1 MSKFTRPTFNVDDDD
16 LERLQEEFF
25 AKETAPSAK
34 VYRKSAPVMEQPK
47 KRSLF
52 AERLNAN
59 NNGAIGMPSLESAM
73 PALEDPSSGM
83 PSLETRVEDQVEYEP
98 VMDPNPEPHV
108 PVSKKMIDLTSLLG
122 QVLGEI
128 KEHDVKEVKAPTLP
142 TVQEGKPARGQ
153 QGGFPKPVHRS
164 EFKKR
169 LEAQRKKDAA
179 GPSKPRMEAPP
190 QVASQSSAMLETSL
204 YDDDNDRRIHEM
216 SEEQLEEARQEIM
229 NTLSPESIALLMKG
243 LNKSKGKKVSIEE
256 TATTTTTEIEEEKV
270 TTTVKVE
277 KKARKKSVSFKQEVE
292 EKEDLLEMK
301 KHYFADVPVEND
313 KLAWMDNRFL
323 TPEIRKQEAKRLK
336 ELEHES
342 NESEATEAEQVY
354 RKVRF
359 DLQGRVIDPNL
370 EIPRHKG
377 LHHHGDEPEKAGYTL
392 AELFYLAR
400 SQVPSQRSMVLTTL
414 GRIITQAKLHVK
426 EGDAVWAH
434 VMTVFTGKEHAASIY
449 LRSALDDRNLA
460 VQSSA
465 VHALAALVLDTD
477 QAWEYSLLDAR
488 KFNQFLGHIHRPILP
503 EGATKIKRK
512 GLNDKLT
519 ELVDRVR
526 QSSGQQTEEEQRDD
540 AALAERDLIRGLVKM
555 DILPRMRYLLSSES
569 DLLQMDPASIEKLV
583 RILVRMAEA
592 GQDVCESI
600 EEEEL
605 LELVVSWG
613 IQNTAWPMTDDVAT
627 NNSPYPSLAAVRL
640 LTVLAQGSKQIAESI
655 VEKATITLRFL
666 VTSPETACVAMK
678 QRAYA
683 LQLETLKLIRV
694 LACYGYIVPTLEDLH
709 EPVMDW
715 LRAMLTDKK
724 PSSLDA
730 TRAATAIGLLEV
742 LLHIAAD
749 PHKSIPAHAIDWHQ
763 PTSYLPAIIAVLRKN
778 RNREDTEVY
787 ESALGYLGAWASYL
801 NRFPPAADAMDE
813 EVWKAV
819 VKEDDTNNYFQSGN
833 SVALGYTTSTNHVLR
848 YMQFIVAYASLSNGK
863 QHLIKDAATALKSAQ
878 LIHTLRECYSK
889 DMLSRYAFWLWL
901 KHCQEK
907 EKCWGLSLGLSE
919 LESGIKSEHM
929 GLVETWLAQDLLQL
943 CLQTKS
949 LGDLTSSL
957 GPFYFKQDEN
967 SIQISKSL
975 FAIDG
980 RSLKTLMYT
989 SSPDIDNNNNN
1000 NDLSSLVTSAFTLS
1014 PIDELYHLD
1023 KSKTAQKIRDD
1034 ASTVVANTMELSN
1047 KLFYTSDINHDVA
1060 IITLMKIFLI
1070 GDREG
1075 QMAGME
1081 SDREIFRDERVS
1093 KDISQWLAYLCTKK
1107 TNLAGLENAWRRS
1120 SEYIRQAQVPFFQF
1134 YQGFVAQYAAVSF
1147 GHHGFARL
1155 LVYLVTQ
1162 IDTID
1167 YRHLLFSD
1175 YRDILPTLKV
1185 KQNEFPPLDAKD
1197 VDAFSKAGLKFL

>member
-25 AKETAPSAK
+25 AKETSPSAK

-59 NNGAIGMPSLESAM
+59 SAMPSLEDPTM
-73 PALEDPSSGM
+73 PALEDPSAAPM

-108 PVSKKMIDLTSLLG
+108 PVTKKMINLTSLLG
-122 QVLGEI
+122 KVLGEI
-128 KEHDVKEVKAPTLP
+128 TEHDVKEVKAPTLP
-142 TVQEGKPARGQ
+142 TAQEGKPARGQ

-169 LEAQRKKDAA
+169 LEAQRNK
-179 GPSKPRMEAPP
+179 STKPRAEAPP

-204 YDDDNDRRIHEM
+204 YDDDNDRRINEM
-216 SEEQLEEARQEIM
+216 SEQELEEARQEIM
-229 NTLSPESIALLMKG
+229 STLSPESIALLMKG
-243 LNKSKGKKVSIEE
+243 VKNNTKKVSIKE
-256 TATTTTTEIEEEKV
+256 TVEEKESS
-270 TTTVKVE
+270 TVKSVE
-277 KKARKKSVSFKQEVE
+277 KPRKKSVSFKQEVE

-301 KHYFADVPVEND
+301 KQYFADVPVEND

-323 TPEIRKQEAKRLK
+323 TPEIVKQEAKRLK

-342 NESEATEAEQVY
+342 NESEATEAEKVY

-359 DLQGRVIDPNL
+359 DLQGRVIDPNI

-414 GRIITQAKLHVK
+414 GRIIAQAKLHLK
-426 EGDAVWAH
+426 EDAVWAH
-434 VMTVFTGKEHAASIY
+434 VMTVFTGKEHAATIY

-465 VHALAALVLDTD
+465 VHALAALVLDSD
-477 QAWEYSLLDAR
+477 QVWENSLLDAR
-488 KFNQFLGHIHRPILP
+488 EFNKFLGHIHRPILP
-503 EGATKIKRK
+503 DGATKIKRK

-526 QSSGQQTEEEQRDD
+526 QTSGQPTEEEQRDD

-555 DILPRMRYLLSSES
+555 DILPRMRYLLGTNS

-600 EEEEL
+600 EEEEI

-613 IQNTAWPMTDDVAT
+613 ITNTAWPMTDDVVT

-655 VEKATITLRFL
+655 AEKATITLRFL

-709 EPVMDW
+709 GPVMDW
-715 LRAMLTDKK
+715 LRATLTDKA
-724 PSSLDA
+724 PTQLDS
-730 TRAATAIGLLEV
+730 TRASTAIGLLEV

-763 PTSYLPAIIAVLRKN
+763 PTSYLPAIVAVLRKQKQRRW
-778 RNREDTEVY
+778 RNLISTID
-787 ESALGYLGAWASYL
+787 
-801 NRFPPAADAMDE
+801 

-819 VKEDDTNNYFQSGN
+819 VKEDVNNFQSGN

-848 YMQFIVAYASLSNGK
+848 YIQFIVAYASLSNQ
-863 QHLIKDAATALKSAQ
+863 QHLIKDAALALKSAQ
-878 LIHTLRECYSK
+878 LIHLLKECYSK

-929 GLVETWLAQDLLQL
+929 GIVETWLAQDLLQL
-943 CLQTKS
+943 CLDTKS

-957 GPFYFKQDEN
+957 GPFYFKHDEN
-967 SIQISKSL
+967 NTQISKSL

-980 RSLKTLMYT
+980 RPLRTLMYT
-989 SSPDIDNNNNN
+989 SSPEN

-1014 PIDELYHLD
+1014 PIDELYHFD
-1023 KSKTAQKIRDD
+1023 KSKVAQKIRDD
-1034 ASTVVANTMELSN
+1034 AATVVANTMELSN

-1060 IITLMKIFLI
+1060 IVTLMKIFLI

-1081 SDREIFRDERVS
+1081 SEREIFRDDRVS
-1093 KDISQWLAYLCTKK
+1093 KDISQWLEYLCTKK

-1185 KQNEFPPLDAKD
+1185 SQKEFPPLGAQDLD
-1197 VDAFSKAGLKFL
+1197 TFSKAGLKFM

>member
-34 VYRKSAPVMEQPK
+34 VYRKSAPVMEQQPK
-47 KRSLF
+47 KRSSLF

-59 NNGAIGMPSLESAM
+59 GATGMESSATM
-73 PALEDPSSGM
+73 PALEDRTPAM
-83 PSLETRVEDQVEYEP
+83 PSLEQPEVEYEP
-98 VMDPNPEPHV
+98 VMDPHPEPHV

-128 KEHDVKEVKAPTLP
+128 KEHDVKEEVKAPTLP
-142 TVQEGKPARGQ
+142 TMQQEGKPARGQ

-169 LEAQRKKDAA
+169 LEAQRKKEAA
-179 GPSKPRMEAPP
+179 GPRAEAPP
-190 QVASQSSAMLETSL
+190 PVTAAAAAASQNSSAMLEPSL
-204 YDDDNDRRIHEM
+204 YDDDNDRRIREM

-243 LNKSKGKKVSIEE
+243 LNNKSKKKVSIEE
-256 TATTTTTEIEEEKV
+256 TKATTAKDTSVKV
-270 TTTVKVE
+270 VE

-301 KHYFADVPVEND
+301 KQYFADVPVEND

-342 NESEATEAEQVY
+342 NESEATEAEKVY

-400 SQVPSQRSMVLTTL
+400 SQVPSQRAMVLTTL
-414 GRIITQAKLHVK
+414 GRIITQAKILHVK

-465 VHALAALVLDTD
+465 VHALAALVLDSD
-477 QAWEYSLLDAR
+477 QAWENSLLDAR

-613 IQNTAWPMTDDVAT
+613 IQNTAWPMTDD
-627 NNSPYPSLAAVRL
+627 NSPYPSLAAVRL

-715 LRAMLTDKK
+715 LRATLTDKNPINK
-724 PSSLDA
+724 LDA

-763 PTSYLPAIIAVLRKN
+763 PTSYLPAIVAVLRRN
-778 RNREDTEVY
+778 RNREDLEVY

-801 NRFPPAADAMDE
+801 NRFPPTAENAMDE

-819 VKEDDTNNYFQSGN
+819 VKEDNYFQSGN

-863 QHLIKDAATALKSAQ
+863 QHLIKDAASAALKSAQ

-957 GPFYFKQDEN
+957 GPFYFKQDEH

-989 SSPDIDNNNNN
+989 SSSSFDIDSNNN

-1034 ASTVVANTMELSN
+1034 ASMVVANTMELSN
-1047 KLFYTSDINHDVA
+1047 KLFYTSDINHDIA

-1081 SDREIFRDERVS
+1081 SDREIFRDDRVS

-1107 TNLAGLENAWRRS
+1107 TNLAALENAWRRS

-1185 KQNEFPPLDAKD
+1185 KQSEFPPLDAKD
-1197 VDAFSKAGLKFL
+1197 VEAFSKAGLKFL